1 MVKMVVLY
9 KQPENS
15 ELFDE
20 KYFGEHLELN
30 AMTPGIVRSEI
41 SRFFDL
47 RGGQTEYY
55 VMAEVYFADRD
66 ALLFA
71 LKSPESKAAG
81 AQLQSFASGLA
92 TFHFA
97 EVIEA

>member
-1 MVKMVVLY
+1 MIKMVVLY
-9 KQPENS
+9 RQPENR

-20 KYFGEHLELN
+20 KYFNEHLDLN
-30 AMTPGIVRSEI
+30 ALTPGIVRTEI

-47 RGGQTEYY
+47 RGADPEYY
-55 VMAEVYFADRD
+55 VMAEIYFSDRET
-66 ALLFA
+66 LMQA

-81 AQLQSFASGLA
+81 AQLQSFAAGLA

-97 EVIEA
+97 KVLEA